1 MELEY
6 ESEGLEI
13 TVKDDIITQ
22 IVSGVRTV
30 SVGERVRSRGSMYL
44 RSGRFGTVTALYDPH
59 KENSSGI
66 IDVLWDGD
74 SYSKRMEFR
83 DLIWILSWVM

>member
-1 MELEY
+1 MEHEY

-22 IVSGVRTV
+22 ISSVTLTIN
-30 SVGERVRSRGSMYL
+30 VGERVRSRGSMYI

-59 KENSSGI
+59 KENSSAI

-74 SYSKRMEFR
+74 SYSRRMEFR
-83 DLIWILSWVM
+83 DLVWTVPWVM